1 MQKIDISR
9 RSLLGAVAGG
19 VTLAAGASVITMTD
33 AQAVEAKQPLKIGL
47 LASLTGSAA
56 TAGARVVAGA
66 EIARDMINEA
76 GGVAGQQISFI
87 IEDTESNPKA
97 AMDAVH
103 KLVDID
109 KVPVVL
115 GEHSSAVTM
124 ATGAYTNSKGVV
136 QINVAAT
143 AVGLRKIGPNMFSML
158 PTDEFTAMALAKL
171 ALEDSGG
178 KRVSIITTNDSFGMS
193 ASEEIKTQLEKLGG
207 QVVALVPIEPKRTD
221 YRAELQRVFA
231 PSPDAVI
238 SIVFF
243 ETARAVHLQAYEM
256 GFYEQLKGHWYAA
269 YINLASEPS
278 IPETVEGLKGIIN
291 QGASSED
298 FTRIYREK
306 LKDPQ
311 ATPSVYALLAYD
323 AVWVTALATAMAGQF
338 TADAIRPFI
347 PVAASIYRG
356 LSSDNKTLDADG
368 IPISQSFA
376 FKISQSGKLVDY
388 VGSKG

>member
-9 RSLLGAVAGG
+9 RGLLGVVAGG
-19 VTLAAGASVITMTD
+19 VTLATGMKVSA
-33 AQAVEAKQPLKIGL
+33 AQAEQQSQPIKIGL

-56 TAGARVVAGA
+56 TAGARVVLGA

-76 GGVAGQQISFI
+76 GGISGQNIQFI
-87 IEDTESNPKA
+87 VEDTESNPKA

-109 KVPVVL
+109 KVPVIL
-115 GEHSSAVTM
+115 GEHSSSVTM

-143 AVGLRKIGPNMFSML
+143 AVGLRKIGANMFSML

-171 ALEDSGG
+171 ALNDSGG
-178 KRVSIITTNDSFGMS
+178 KRVSIVTTNDSFGMS
-193 ASEEIKTQLEKLGG
+193 ASDEIKTQLEKLGG
-207 QVVALVPIEPKRTD
+207 QVVAVVPIEPKRTD

-243 ETARAVHLQAYEM
+243 ETARAIHLQAYEM
-256 GFYEQLKGHWYAA
+256 GFHEQLKGHWYAA

-291 QGASSED
+291 QGASSEE
-298 FTRIYREK
+298 FTRRYREK

-311 ATPSVYALLAYD
+311 ATPAVYALLAYD
-323 AVWVTALATAMAGQF
+323 AVWVTALATAMAGHYS
-338 TADAIRPFI
+338 ADAVRPMI
-347 PVAASIYRG
+347 PVAASVYRG
-356 LSSDNKTLDADG
+356 LSSYDKTLDEDG

-376 FKISQSGKLVDY
+376 YKIVQNGKLVDY
-388 VGSKG
+388 VDYKG